1 MDGSWSNQA
10 PPVKAP
16 AWAVVREETQTADN
30 RDSISEREQQVDSG
44 NDADESALNTSTFTT
59 GSNSEVVNDEFDD
72 TSDDDD
78 DELNDIFEA
87 VTGTNA

>member
-1 MDGSWSNQA
+1 M
-10 PPVKAP
+10 
-16 AWAVVREETQTADN
+16 
-30 RDSISEREQQVDSG
+30 DSG